1 MQAPHQWLS
10 DFIKDTCVTMLKLIC
25 HWTAA
30 MLFCCWTSAM
40 LQCLILRVVLWLCT
54 APCSCVVALLP
65 DQEVALLLLLHSVPQ
80 LRTLY
85 NAHQRTLHTAIVHRT
100 LPPHSLR
107 CTAPALQTVSAHQ
120 SVQAQSAVQE
130 GCRRGLLVWA
140 RIWIA
145 ILPAKIYGMA
155 WRKMLGLAESVRSGI
170 SLKIV
175 SPLGP
180 HFDKIRSPSHV
191 ASMRWWTMNM
201 WLCEMQRSVCS
212 LSAICTRNVCK
223 PLHCNVP
230 QQHFVMLIAE
240 ESCRAAV
247 VCGSGAL
254 CGFCNFFCFS

>member
-10 DFIKDTCVTMLKLIC
+10 DFIKDTCVTILKLIC
-25 HWTAA
+25 HWTA
-30 MLFCCWTSAM
+30 AM
-40 LQCLILRVVLWLCT
+40 LQCLILRVVLWHCT
-54 APCSCVVALLP
+54 APSSCVVALLP

-85 NAHQRTLHTAIVHRT
+85 NAHQRTLHTAHQRTLHTAIVHRT

-155 WRKMLGLAESVRSGI
+155 
-170 SLKIV
+170 
-175 SPLGP
+175 
-180 HFDKIRSPSHV
+180 
-191 ASMRWWTMNM
+191 
-201 WLCEMQRSVCS
+201 
-212 LSAICTRNVCK
+212 
-223 PLHCNVP
+223 
-230 QQHFVMLIAE
+230 
-240 ESCRAAV
+240 
-247 VCGSGAL
+247 
-254 CGFCNFFCFS
+254 

>member
-40 LQCLILRVVLWLCT
+40 LQCLILRVVLWHCT

-85 NAHQRTLHTAIVHRT
+85 IVQCASTYIAHCYRTSYTAT
-100 LPPHSLR
+100 TQPSL
-107 CTAPALQTVSAHQ
+107 TAPALQTVSAHQ

-155 WRKMLGLAESVRSGI
+155 
-170 SLKIV
+170 
-175 SPLGP
+175 
-180 HFDKIRSPSHV
+180 
-191 ASMRWWTMNM
+191 
-201 WLCEMQRSVCS
+201 
-212 LSAICTRNVCK
+212 
-223 PLHCNVP
+223 
-230 QQHFVMLIAE
+230 
-240 ESCRAAV
+240 
-247 VCGSGAL
+247 
-254 CGFCNFFCFS
+254 